1 MKKVFSIILILALVL
16 TLVPLDAYGD
26 TAKEGVDANGFAY
39 KIEGDTV
46 TITGYDKEVPDHFVI
61 PSTEEGKSVTAIAD
75 GFAYGLNKSVNCTL
89 ELPSTITYIGSHAF
103 DSCGFI
109 GTLTLPSGLKTI
121 GVGAFAVNG
130 FTGDLVIPETVTS
143 LGADAFDGCTGFNG
157 RLTLPSGL
165 TKIEESVFWRC
176 GFTGSLTI
184 PPNVESIGYSAF
196 EECGGFTGE
205 LIIPSKVTS
214 IGAYAFDGC
223 TGFTGDLTIPSSVRT
238 IYNHAFYSC
247 EGFSGKL
254 TILPGVT
261 FIGSNAF
268 ARDTGFKGALVI
280 PSSVKIIN
288 RNAFAYCEGFTGT
301 VVVPESVES
310 MDRSVFPLSVK
321 VKMASTKT
329 FLHDS
334 KTALATPSITKVL
347 LNGKAVTLD
356 SYLIDTIN
364 YIKLDDI
371 ATMLN
376 NTDKNFNFT
385 WNAKKTELKLA
396 YNTPFKTVGGKMTKK
411 DGKSKKATIA
421 SIRFSSSIA
430 SWSHAAYKISDNYYF
445 TLNDLMDDLDICT
458 NYDEETQTVILDIT
472 KSSLDSGKE

>member
-1 MKKVFSIILILALVL
+1 MKKVFSIIFILALVL
-16 TLVPLDAYGD
+16 TLVPLAAYGD
-26 TAKEGVDANGFAY
+26 TTKEGIDAKGFAY

-46 TITGYDKEVPDHFVI
+46 TITGYNKEVPDHFVI
-61 PSTEEGKSVTAIAD
+61 PSTEEGKPVTAIAD
-75 GFAYGLNKSVNCTL
+75 GFAYNSKKLVNRTL
-89 ELPSTITYIGSHAF
+89 ELPSTITYIGSNAF
-103 DSCGFI
+103 DGCGLI

-121 GVGAFAVNG
+121 GNAAFCING

-143 LGADAFDGCTGFNG
+143 LGASAFDGCTGFNG

-165 TKIEESVFWRC
+165 TKIEEAVFWRC

-196 EECGGFTGE
+196 EECSGFTGE

-214 IGAYAFDGC
+214 IGAYAFNGC

-261 FIGSNAF
+261 FIGSHAF
-268 ARDTGFKGALVI
+268 SHDTGFKGALVI

-288 RNAFAYCEGFTGT
+288 RNAFAYCDGFTGT
-301 VVVPESVES
+301 VVVPASVES
-310 MDRSVFPLSVK
+310 MDFSALPGSVK

-334 KTALATPSITKVL
+334 KTALAIPSITKVL
-347 LNGKAVTLD
+347 LNGKAITLD

-376 NTDKNFNFT
+376 NTDRNFNFT
-385 WNAKKTELKLA
+385 WNAKKTELELE
-396 YNTPFKTVGGKMTKK
+396 YNTPLKTVSGKMTKK
-411 DGKSKKATIA
+411 DGKPKKATLA
-421 SIRFSSSIA
+421 SIRFNTCVGSSSNP
-430 SWSHAAYKISDNYYF
+430 AYKIGDNYYF
-445 TLNDLMDDLDICT
+445 TLKDLMSELVISTD
-458 NYDEETQTVILDIT
+458 YDEETQTVILDIT
-472 KSSLDSGKE
+472 NSSVDSEKE